1 MSGDMIATI
10 LFGGFLLFVMVS
22 MARVLHTVVNAFIE
36 TYRVDNHRKMRAAR
50 KRERLNDSDLRVWKL
65 D

>member
-50 KRERLNDSDLRVWKL
+50 KRERLNEPEIRTYNL